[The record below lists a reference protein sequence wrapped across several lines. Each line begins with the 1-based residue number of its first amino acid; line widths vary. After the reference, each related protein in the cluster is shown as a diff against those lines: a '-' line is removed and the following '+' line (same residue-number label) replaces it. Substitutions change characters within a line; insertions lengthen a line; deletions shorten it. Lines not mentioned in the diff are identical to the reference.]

1 MKKVS
6 AILLALFVL
15 TLTVGAGVA
24 SAADKVGYINDV
36 QVLSQ
41 SEKYKKAQESLQKLS
56 VTKTNAAKAAF
67 DKEKDDKKKAQI
79 VQNVQLELREAENK
93 MITPIYS
100 EINGVIAKVAKA
112 KGVTVVLNNRF
123 VLFGGIDITEDVIK
137 EIKKL

>member
-1 MKKVS
+1 MKKIS
-6 AILLALFVL
+6 AVLLALFVL
-15 TLTVGAGVA
+15 TLSVGVGVA

-41 SEKYKKAQESLQKLS
+41 SEKYKKAQESLQKLGVS
-56 VTKTNAAKAAF
+56 KTNAAKAAF
-67 DKEKDDKKKAQI
+67 DKEKDEKKKAQI

-100 EINGVIAKVAKA
+100 EINAIIAKVAKA

-123 VLFGGIDITEDVIK
+123 VLYGGIDITEDVIK
-137 EIKKL
+137 ELKK

>member
-15 TLTVGAGVA
+15 TLAVGAGVA

-67 DKEKDDKKKAQI
+67 DKEKDEKKKAQI

-100 EINGVIAKVAKA
+100 EINGIIAKVAKA

-123 VLFGGIDITEDVIK
+123 VLYGGIDITEDVIK

>member
-15 TLTVGAGVA
+15 TLSIGAGVA

-41 SEKYKKAQESLQKLS
+41 SEKYKKAQESLQKLG

-67 DKEKDDKKKAQI
+67 DKEKDEKKKAQI

-100 EINGVIAKVAKA
+100 EINGIIAKVAKA

-123 VLFGGIDITEDVIK
+123 VLYGGIDITEDVIK

>member
-6 AILLALFVL
+6 AILLAVFVL
-15 TLTVGAGVA
+15 TLAVGTGVA
-24 SAADKVGYINDV
+24 AAADKVGYIDDGR
-36 QVLSQ
+36 VLSQ
-41 SEKYKKAQESLQKLS
+41 SEKFKKAQESLQKLS

-67 DKEKDDKKKAQI
+67 DKEKDEKKKAQI

-100 EINGVIAKVAKA
+100 EINAIIAKVAKA
-112 KGVTVVLNNRF
+112 KGVTIIISNRF
-123 VLFGGIDITEDVIK
+123 VLFGGVDITDDVIK